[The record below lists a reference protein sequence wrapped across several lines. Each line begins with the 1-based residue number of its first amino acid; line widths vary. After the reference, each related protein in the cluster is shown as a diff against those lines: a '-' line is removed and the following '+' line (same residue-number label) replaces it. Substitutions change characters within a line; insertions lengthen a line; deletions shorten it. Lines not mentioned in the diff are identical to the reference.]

1 MILTYAEVPN
11 PYIATLTSVKVA
23 VITFGHLK
31 SLSSAEIDSSLLAT
45 TIVVEVTNSPLI
57 FPAL

>member
-11 PYIATLTSVKVA
+11 PYATLTSVKVA

-31 SLSSAEIDSSLLAT
+31 ALFSAEVDSSLLAT

-57 FPAL
+57 FLAL